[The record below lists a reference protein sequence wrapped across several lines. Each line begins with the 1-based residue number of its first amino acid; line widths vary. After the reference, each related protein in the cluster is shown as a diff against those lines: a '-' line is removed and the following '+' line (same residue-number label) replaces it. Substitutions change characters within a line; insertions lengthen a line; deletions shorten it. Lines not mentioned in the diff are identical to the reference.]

1 MEERLYFAYG
11 SNINLDQMAFRCPNA
26 EVEGPVT
33 LDGYRLAF
41 RGSGVATILPCEGG
55 KVEGL
60 LWKLTPECEL
70 SLDRYEGY
78 PHLYHK
84 EDIIVRNKDNR
95 EIKTMVYVMDSKY
108 EKQPCVPHHMYFM
121 GIVEGYHQNNMKMDT
136 LFDALSETRK
146 EVRQNQKDQHKRN
159 RGYWR

>member
-11 SNINLDQMAFRCPNA
+11 SNINLDQMAFRCPDA
-26 EVEGPVT
+26 EVVGPVT
-33 LDGYRLAF
+33 LEGYRLAF
-41 RGSGVATILPCEGG
+41 RGSGVATILPCEER

-84 EDIIVRNKDNR
+84 EDIIVCDKDNR
-95 EIKTMVYVMDSKY
+95 EIKTMVYVMDQKY
-108 EKQPCVPHHMYFM
+108 EKKPCVPPQMYFM
-121 GIVEGYHQNNMKMDT
+121 GIAEGYHQNKIKMDT
-136 LFDALSETRK
+136 LFDALSETKK
-146 EVRQNQKDQHKRN
+146 EVRQNRGTQHKG
-159 RGYWR
+159 GYWR